1 VNPKLFSLLNIELIK
16 ELRNKYI
23 LAGLLVY
30 ELSCVL
36 LVKFLVQY
44 AEVSKNEETTLLA
57 LFWLTILF
65 SIVNSV
71 VSSFQKEPEGRMFY
85 YRWAVS
91 PEMFIVSKLIFNFIF
106 AVLLALIGFVTFY
119 TMVGFEM
126 QNMPLFLATVILSCG
141 GYTIIFTTVGA
152 VAMGTR
158 NAATL
163 TAILGL
169 PLIIPILAFIAKLS
183 MASLEPAISDIAIK
197 NLLLLFVLD
206 CLIGAFTYVLFPY
219 IWRD

>member
-1 VNPKLFSLLNIELIK
+1 MNPKLFSLLNIELIK

-152 VAMGTR
+152 VAMGT
-158 NAATL
+158 
-163 TAILGL
+163 
-169 PLIIPILAFIAKLS
+169 
-183 MASLEPAISDIAIK
+183 
-197 NLLLLFVLD
+197 
-206 CLIGAFTYVLFPY
+206 
-219 IWRD
+219 